1 MDGEIIVTSNF
12 VKEKEAASYSK
23 AAATLMFV
31 LSFILISV
39 QFRTVQHLNLNATKI
54 LIILKKSKI
63 VRNLGKLLIK
73 KLVFTDALLFR
84 LIICYDQSRGT
95 RCLVRFVMNTKGN
108 LCSWRGN
115 SRYFSQQ
122 AFHFLRN
129 RLFSRKSVFKPE
141 LWLQGI

>member
-1 MDGEIIVTSNF
+1 MDGEIIVTSNL

-31 LSFILISV
+31 LSFILIFCSISDCS
-39 QFRTVQHLNLNATKI
+39 TPKLAIKI

-84 LIICYDQSRGT
+84 RIICNDQSRGA
-95 RCLVRFVMNTKGN
+95 RHLVRFVMNTKGN

-141 LWLQGI
+141 LWLKGI

>member
-84 LIICYDQSRGT
+84 RIICHDQSRGA
-95 RCLVRFVMNTKGN
+95 RRLVRFVMNTKGN
-108 LCSWRGN
+108 LCS
-115 SRYFSQQ
+115 
-122 AFHFLRN
+122 
-129 RLFSRKSVFKPE
+129 
-141 LWLQGI
+141 